1 MGRARSPDRDKAFQL
16 WQDSGGKKL
25 LKDIAGELKL
35 TDSKIRK
42 WKTVDKWDEKIKER
56 SNSNKGALPL
66 EKGNAPIK
74 KGAPPGNQNAKG
86 HGAPPNNKN
95 GLGNNGGPPKGNA
108 NAMTH
113 GLFAKFLPPET
124 LEIAKEL
131 VEVSPIDILWG
142 NICIKYAAILRAQKV
157 MYVEN
162 HEDLTKVLKRQKSGD
177 SSWEEEYELQF
188 AWDKQATFLKAQS
201 TAMTALTNM
210 LKQYEELC
218 RSEMATEEQRL
229 RVEKLRA
236 EVETLRKGGDDSD
249 GVSIIDDI
257 GDDGDD
263 E

>member
-1 MGRARSPDRDKAFQL
+1 MAVNEQAEKAKIDYL
-16 WQDSGGKKL
+16 AGMKY
-25 LKDIAGELKL
+25 KDIAEKYDVSINTVKSWKKRHRWCREGAPKNGAPK
-35 TDSKIRK
+35 SKI
-42 WKTVDKWDEKIKER
+42 
-56 SNSNKGALPL
+56 G
-66 EKGNAPIK
+66 API
-74 KGAPPGNQNAKG
+74 GNKNAQG
-86 HGAPPNNKN
+86 HGAPPGNKN
-95 GLGNNGGPPKGNA
+95 GLGNKGGPPPHNA

-131 VEVSPIDILWG
+131 AEVSPIDILWG
-142 NICIKYAAILRAQKV
+142 NICLKYAAILRAQKV

-236 EVETLRKGGDDSD
+236 EVETLRKDGDDND
-249 GVSIIDDI
+249 GVNIIDDI
-257 GDDGDD
+257 GGDD

>member
-1 MGRARSPDRDKAFQL
+1 MAVNEQAEKAKIDYL
-16 WQDSGGKKL
+16 AGMKY
-25 LKDIAGELKL
+25 KDIAEKYEVSINTVNSWKKRHGWCREGAPKNGAPK
-35 TDSKIRK
+35 SKI
-42 WKTVDKWDEKIKER
+42 
-56 SNSNKGALPL
+56 G
-66 EKGNAPIK
+66 API
-74 KGAPPGNQNAKG
+74 GNQNAKG
-86 HGAPPNNKN
+86 HGAPLNNKN
-95 GLGNNGGPPKGNA
+95 GLGNKGGPPPHNA

-131 VEVSPIDILWG
+131 AEVSPIDILWG
-142 NICIKYAAILRAQKV
+142 NICLKYAAILRAQKV

-229 RVEKLRA
+229 RVDKLRA

>member
-1 MGRARSPDRDKAFQL
+1 MAVNEQAEKAKIDYL
-16 WQDSGGKKL
+16 AGMKY
-25 LKDIAGELKL
+25 KDIAEKYEVSINTVNSWKKRHGWCREGAPKNGAPK
-35 TDSKIRK
+35 SKI
-42 WKTVDKWDEKIKER
+42 
-56 SNSNKGALPL
+56 G
-66 EKGNAPIK
+66 API
-74 KGAPPGNQNAKG
+74 GNQNAKG
-86 HGAPPNNKN
+86 HGAPPGNKN
-95 GLGNNGGPPKGNA
+95 GLGNKGGPPPHNA

-131 VEVSPIDILWG
+131 AEVSPIDILWG
-142 NICIKYAAILRAQKV
+142 NICLKYAAILRAQKV

-236 EVETLRKGGDDSD
+236 EVEVLGQNRKDEPIHITIGRKERRAD
-249 GVSIIDDI
+249 GSQ
-257 GDDGDD
+257 
-263 E
+263 

>member
-1 MGRARSPDRDKAFQL
+1 MAVNEQAEKAKIDYL
-16 WQDSGGKKL
+16 AGMKY
-25 LKDIAGELKL
+25 KDIAEKYEVSINTVNSWKKRHGWCREGAPKNSAPK
-35 TDSKIRK
+35 SKI
-42 WKTVDKWDEKIKER
+42 
-56 SNSNKGALPL
+56 G
-66 EKGNAPIK
+66 API
-74 KGAPPGNQNAKG
+74 GNQNAKG

-95 GLGNNGGPPKGNA
+95 GLGNKGGPPPHNA

-131 VEVSPIDILWG
+131 AEVSPIDILWG

-229 RVEKLRA
+229 RVDKLRA
-236 EVETLRKGGDDSD
+236 EVETLRKDGDDND
-249 GVSIIDDI
+249 GVNIIDDI